1 MNTKLLIASLGI
13 TLWKAS
19 FSQDVVQQYIKEGF
33 EKNNSIQ
40 QQQFA
45 FEKSV
50 YALKEAKSLFLP
62 NVTLMTDYF
71 LSDGGRAIDLPLGD
85 LLNSTYSTLNQ
96 LTNTNSFPQLEN
108 QSILLNPDNYY
119 DAKIRTTMPLLNLE
133 IEYNKRIKQDMVSM
147 QKVEIDLYKRELA
160 KEIKTAY
167 FKYLQSMNAV
177 EIYVKALD
185 LVKESKRINESLF
198 RNDKV
203 NRTVLIR
210 AENEITKYEAILE
223 TAQQNSNSA
232 KAYFNFL
239 LNRNLSEN
247 IIVDSSYQK
256 AASFLGDSSTISR
269 REELLKLNIGSTIN
283 QHLVGLSKSYI
294 VPKLSTFIDLGSQG
308 FDWEFDNQ
316 TKYYFFGLSLQWDLF
331 SAGNN
336 NYKIKQ
342 AQIEHEIIQS
352 HHDYALTQIQLQ
364 FTTSINNFNASL
376 VRYQAAVSAYDASQ
390 RYYADILQLYQEGQS
405 LYIELLDAQNQLVQ
419 SELQVNISRYDTYI
433 EAAEVE
439 RANASFNLNN

>member
-239 LNRNLSEN
+239 INRNLSEN

-364 FTTSINNFNASL
+364 FATSINNFNASL

>member
-239 LNRNLSEN
+239 INRNLSEN